1 MPEQGK
7 MSTFVTTNW
16 KWVMT
21 VLIGSGV
28 LYSEFQS
35 MKQDVNTN
43 KRRLQN
49 YISIIKD
56 QDQVIHELE
65 IRVAILET
73 TEAK

>member
-1 MPEQGK
+1 
-7 MSTFVTTNW
+7 MSSKTTAFVESNW
-16 KWVMT
+16 KWLIT

-35 MKQDVNTN
+35 MKQDVTTN

-49 YISIIKD
+49 YIEVIKT
-56 QDQVIHELE
+56 QDDKIHDLE
-65 IRVAILET
+65 IRLTILET